1 MSYRDSSFGSFV
13 NPSQQNYEDEL
24 KLEVVFHNTA
34 LINLL
39 GTIDV
44 KGLNDLLDK
53 PAFVNSQLRDPVSLV
68 AAA

>member
-13 NPSQQNYEDEL
+13 NPSQRNYEDEL